1 MRTALRALLALAAF
15 SLPGPAL
22 AGEQT
27 LVFRT
32 APITIGPYEVG
43 QGVQIVDHPQVDG
56 YVVGMSADVVDA
68 DGSIV
73 PIRRVMLHHVV
84 FAKLGARDLT
94 CPNAP
99 TQRFYA
105 AGEERTQMALPP
117 GYGYPNGALD
127 NWGMLYMLMNHRPLA
142 DTVRV
147 QYTVRYVTDEPLT
160 PVKPIWLDE
169 HNCSADPIFNVPGN
183 GKVFSTWSTSTDW
196 IAPESGVLVAA
207 GAHLHGGGLRLELSD
222 TTCGRSLFASEP
234 TWGLPLI
241 QPVMHE
247 PGPLHMS
254 GFTSAEGLPVAAG
267 ARLRLTAVYDNSL
280 PHVRAMG
287 IMIAYFAPRPVA
299 GCAALPPLDPDPESR
314 PGAPPRIRLPLL
326 REPRGPFT
334 GLSATWVSDFAY
346 GRQRVA
352 LRSGSTFT
360 WRFAGPALHDV
371 TLASGPVGFASPW
384 SSAGSTF
391 SFRFTKPGTYR
402 LFCSLHPA
410 RMTQVV
416 VVSR

>member
-1 MRTALRALLALAAF
+1 MRIALRFALGLAALAF
-15 SLPGPAL
+15 PGHAL

-32 APITIGPYEVG
+32 APITIGAYEVG
-43 QGVQIVDHPQVDG
+43 QGVQVIDHPQVDG

-68 DGSIV
+68 DGNLV

-84 FAKLGARDLT
+84 FAKIGTPDLT
-94 CPNAP
+94 CPSAA

-105 AGEERTQMALPP
+105 SGEERMQLALPP
-117 GYGYPNGALD
+117 GYGYPNRGLD
-127 NWGMLYMLMNHRPLA
+127 NWGLLYMLMNHRPVA

-147 QYTVRYVTDEPLT
+147 QYTVRYVTDEPLQA
-160 PVKPIWLDE
+160 VKPVWLDE

-183 GKVFSTWSTSTDW
+183 GKVFSTWTKTTDW
-196 IAPESGVLVAA
+196 VAPEDGVVVAL
-207 GAHLHGGGLRLELSD
+207 GGHLHGGGLRLELAD
-222 TTCGRSLFASEP
+222 TTCGRALYTSEP

-241 QPVMHE
+241 KPVMHE

-254 GFTSAEGLPVAAG
+254 TFTSTEGLPVAAG
-267 ARLRLTAVYDNSL
+267 ARLRLSAVYDNSL

-287 IMIAYFAPRPVA
+287 IMLAYFAPKPVIA
-299 GCAALPPLDPDPESR
+299 CGPLPVLQPDPASR
-314 PGAPPRIRLPLL
+314 PGTPPRIKLPLL
-326 REPRGPFT
+326 REPKGPFA
-334 GLSATWVSDFAY
+334 GLQATFVSDYAY
-346 GRQRVA
+346 GRQRVTVKK
-352 LRSGSTFT
+352 GSTFT

-384 SSAGSTF
+384 SPAGSTF
-391 SFRFTKPGTYR
+391 SFRFTRAGTYR

-416 VVSR
+416 IVR